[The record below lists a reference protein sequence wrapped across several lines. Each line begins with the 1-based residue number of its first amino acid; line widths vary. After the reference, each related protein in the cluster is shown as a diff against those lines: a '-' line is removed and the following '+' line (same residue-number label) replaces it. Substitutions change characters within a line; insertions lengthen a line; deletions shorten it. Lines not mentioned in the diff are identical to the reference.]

1 MAALTPTS
9 VNKVSGGLGGYN
21 LHCVEFSAITG
32 ADTYASGLGTNV
44 VAFWAT
50 SKFNGGTT
58 TTGNGISVSNSSG
71 TFTFCMGTA
80 AAAATLFIVSI
91 G

>member
-1 MAALTPTS
+1 MSALTAASINQENIGSLTLHI
-9 VNKVSGGLGGYN
+9 VNFTAV
-21 LHCVEFSAITG
+21 TG

-44 VAFWAT
+44 VSFWAT

-80 AAAATLFIVSI
+80 ATAATLFIVSRS
-91 G
+91 

>member
-1 MAALTPTS
+1 MAALTAASINRESLGSLTLHV
-9 VNKVSGGLGGYN
+9 VN
-21 LHCVEFSAITG
+21 FTAITG
-32 ADTYASGLGTNV
+32 ADTYASGLGTSV
-44 VAFWAT
+44 VSWWAT

-80 AAAATLFIVSI
+80 AAAATLFIISKS
-91 G
+91 